1 MGAYLIRRLLLVIP
15 TLWAIITIN
24 FFIVQIAPG
33 GPVDQAIAAIEFGN
47 AGVLPGAGGEGI
59 RASHAQTGVGNI
71 SDSNYRGGRG
81 LDPEVIAEIT
91 HRYGFDK
98 PIHERYFK
106 MLWDYIRFDFG
117 DSLFRSASVLT
128 LIKDSLPVSITLGL
142 WSTLIIY
149 LVSIPLGIRKAVYN
163 GSRFD
168 VWSSA
173 FIIIGYAIPAFL
185 FAILLIV
192 FFAGGSYFD
201 LFPLRGLVSANFDSL
216 PWYQQ
221 TVRTVVNDVS
231 LQIEAGETLALVGE
245 SGSGKSVTALS
256 ILRLLPSPPVEYLSG
271 DIRFHG
277 ESLLHV
283 SDQTLRGVR
292 GNKIAMIFQ
301 EPMVSLNPLH
311 TLEKQLYEVLSLHRG
326 MRREAARG
334 EILNCLD
341 RVGIRQAAKRLTDY
355 PHQLSGGE
363 RQRVMIAMALLTR
376 PELLIADEPTTALDV
391 SVQAQILQLLRELQG
406 ELNMGMLFITHN
418 LSIVRKLAHR
428 VAVMQNGR
436 CVEQNYAATLF
447 ASPTHPYTQKLLNSE
462 PSGDPVPLPEP
473 ASTLLD
479 VEQLQVAFPIR
490 KGILKRIVD
499 HNVVVKNISFTLR
512 AGETLGLVGESGSG
526 KSTTGLALLRLINSQ
541 GSIIFDGQPL
551 QNLNRRQLL
560 PIRHRIQVV
569 FQDPNSSLNPRLNVL
584 QIIEEGLRVHQ
595 PTLSAAQR
603 EQQVI
608 AVMHEVGLD
617 PETRH
622 RYPAEFSGGQRQ
634 RIAIARA
641 LILKPS
647 LIILDEP
654 TSSLDKTVQAQIL
667 TLLKSLQQKHQLAYL
682 FISHD
687 LHVVRALCHQVIVL
701 RQGEVVEQG
710 PCARVF
716 ATPQQEY
723 TRQLLA
729 LS

>member
-1 MGAYLIRRLLLVIP
+1 MTRTAPNTYDVIVIGGGASGL
-15 TLWAIITIN
+15 A
-24 FFIVQIAPG
+24 A
-33 GPVDQAIAAIEFGN
+33 AIASARAGAKTAILELDVACGLPILATGN
-47 AGVLPGAGGEGI
+47 GRCNLSNIRLRPARYRHPVIARAVMGERAEEALGAWFASLGI
-59 RASHAQTGVGNI
+59 WTTNE
-71 SDSNYRGGRG
+71 GGR
-81 LDPEVIAEIT
+81 LYPSSKRAE
-91 HRYGFDK
+91 
-98 PIHERYFK
+98 
-106 MLWDYIRFDFG
+106 
-117 DSLFRSASVLT
+117 SVR
-128 LIKDSLPVSITLGL
+128 D
-142 WSTLIIY
+142 
-149 LVSIPLGIRKAVYN
+149 A
-163 GSRFD
+163 
-168 VWSSA
+168 
-173 FIIIGYAIPAFL
+173 
-185 FAILLIV
+185 
-192 FFAGGSYFD
+192 
-201 LFPLRGLVSANFDSL
+201 
-216 PWYQQ
+216 
-221 TVRTVVNDVS
+221 
-231 LQIEAGETLALVGE
+231 
-245 SGSGKSVTALS
+245 
-256 ILRLLPSPPVEYLSG
+256 
-271 DIRFHG
+271 
-277 ESLLHV
+277 LLHA

-687 LHVVRALCHQVIVL
+687 LHVVRALCHQVIIL